1 MLTIF
6 VIFDII
12 SSHYIIN
19 RKRGIFLMSPTSDL
33 GNFEWTA
40 LVINEQ
46 RLVMASSKKSS
57 IEILMEVFELFDE
70 SFNLNFIIEI
80 GLYDCLNTLY
90 KTYKRK
96 PLEDTFKE
104 NYNTIY
110 KLVHIFEAYKKE
122 IRKFSVELYYAL
134 LDFMDYLKQKNMYL
148 KILFS

>member
-1 MLTIF
+1 M
-6 VIFDII
+6 
-12 SSHYIIN
+12 
-19 RKRGIFLMSPTSDL
+19 
-33 GNFEWTA
+33 
-40 LVINEQ
+40 
-46 RLVMASSKKSS
+46 
-57 IEILMEVFELFDE
+57 
-70 SFNLNFIIEI
+70 EI
-80 GLYDCLNTLY
+80 GLYDCLNVLY

-122 IRKFSVELYYAL
+122 IREFSVELYYAL